1 MIQENN
7 STFNIQHSSLENLA
21 PIVLFVYNRP
31 DHTKQTVEALQK
43 NELAIDSELFIYSD
57 AAKNE
62 NAEQKVNEVREYIK
76 NIDGFKK
83 VTIVEREKNWGL
95 ANSIIDGVT
104 KIVNEYGKIIVLE
117 DDLVTS
123 PYFLKFMNEALEFYK
138 DEEKVW
144 HISGWNYPI
153 YSEEKNETFL
163 WKKMNCWGWSTWKS
177 KWEYFEKKPKEL
189 INSFKNNEI
198 KEFDLDGI
206 DFNWQQIIKNYD
218 KQINTWAVFWH
229 ASIFKNKGLCL
240 NPYTSFVTNIGHDG
254 SGVHCG
260 NSYEKDIEILNY
272 SNKIHFTNDI
282 LENKIQ
288 KDLIIK
294 YLKSKK
300 KNILIRILNKLARI
314 SFGKNLIK

>member
-1 MIQENN
+1 MTQENN
-7 STFNIQHSSLENLA
+7 SKFNIQHSTLDLA

-123 PYFLKFMNEALEFYK
+123 PYFLKFMNEALDIYE
-138 DEEKVW
+138 DESQV
-144 HISGWNYPI
+144 ISIHGYIYPI
-153 YSEEKNETFL
+153 NGLPETFFI
-163 WKKMNCWGWSTWKS
+163 KGADCWGWATWKRG
-177 KWEYFEKKPKEL
+177 WDIFEADGQKLLNELKKRKLQKEANFN
-189 INSFKNNEI
+189 NSYGYVEMLESQILGKNNS
-198 KEFDLDGI
+198 
-206 DFNWQQIIKNYD
+206 
-218 KQINTWAVFWH
+218 WAIRWY
-229 ASIFKNKGLCL
+229 ASAFLKDMLTLYPGKS
-240 NPYTSFVTNIGHDG
+240 YVQNIGHDSQG
-254 SGVHCG
+254 THCKHET
-260 NSYEKDIEILNY
+260 NVFNVDLNNISSIKRIDVKEDLITKKRIEIFFK
-272 SNKIHFTNDI
+272 KINP
-282 LENKIQ
+282 NV
-288 KDLIIK
+288 
-294 YLKSKK
+294 LK
-300 KNILIRILNKLARI
+300 RIFLK
-314 SFGKNLIK
+314 LIKVIKK